1 MDRASFNVACGD
13 IATARRRLNRRM
25 PAAQSRRQQSG
36 CRGSRRGFGG
46 IRSVSK
52 LLLVLCFGWTHGAA
66 GADETNICVVC
77 KQALKEKGYLI
88 KSPKFRER
96 QIVCALCEKL
106 DTWCTTCQLPVKTN
120 YLKLEDGR
128 LLCEADAKAAVFSEA
143 VAREIFAAVTRDLV
157 RMLSGLGV
165 APERNIE
172 VALVDEHR
180 LEKLYRTELSDHE
193 RTAVLGL
200 ARTRAR
206 ETKEFEHS
214 IFLLNGLS
222 PAQLAAVAAH
232 EYTHTWLNEN
242 IETDRLRHLEDDTKE
257 GFCELLAYKLM
268 IQRNEEMETNA
279 ILANAYTQGQIDA
292 LIKAEQ
298 DYQLYQV
305 VKWLK
310 RGVDDRIALTNT
322 ARLLVL
328 EDQPALTLTWPT
340 ALSTKVPAQLT
351 LKGISGNDQRRFAL
365 VNDRT
370 LEKNEQAQVRVGNSN
385 LIVRCLEIRDA
396 SVILQLNGSA
406 EKTELFLRPAK

>member
-1 MDRASFNVACGD
+1 
-13 IATARRRLNRRM
+13 
-25 PAAQSRRQQSG
+25 
-36 CRGSRRGFGG
+36 
-46 IRSVSK
+46 VSK
-52 LLLVLCFGWTHGAA
+52 LLLVLCFGWMHGAL

-77 KQALKEKGYLI
+77 QQALKEKGYLI
-88 KSPKFRER
+88 KSPKCRER

-143 VAREIFAAVTRDLV
+143 VAREVFEAVMRDLV

-180 LEKLYRTELSDHE
+180 LEKLYRTELSDRE

-222 PAQLAAVAAH
+222 PARLAAVAAH

-242 IETDRLRHLEDDTKE
+242 IETDRLRHLQDDTKE

-268 IQRNEEMETNA
+268 MQRNEEMETNA
-279 ILANAYTQGQIDA
+279 ILANAYTRGQIDA

-310 RGVDDRIALTNT
+310 RGLDDRITLTNT

-328 EDQPALTLTWPT
+328 EDQPALTLSWL
-340 ALSTKVPAQLT
+340 ADVSTKVPAQLT
-351 LKGISGNDQRRFAL
+351 LRGVSGSGQRRFAL

-370 LEKNEQAQVRVGNSN
+370 LEKNEQAPVRVGNSN
-385 LIVRCLEIRDA
+385 LTVRCLEIRDA
-396 SVILQLNGSA
+396 SVILQLNGSL

>member
-1 MDRASFNVACGD
+1 
-13 IATARRRLNRRM
+13 
-25 PAAQSRRQQSG
+25 
-36 CRGSRRGFGG
+36 
-46 IRSVSK
+46 
-52 LLLVLCFGWTHGAA
+52 LVLWFGWSYCAA
-66 GADETNICVVC
+66 GAEDSNICVVC
-77 KQALKEKGYLI
+77 QQPIKDKVYLV
-88 KSPKFRER
+88 KSPKFREK
-96 QIVCALCEKL
+96 QPVCESCAQL
-106 DTWCTTCQLPVKTN
+106 DTWCATCKLPVKTN

-143 VAREIFAAVTRDLV
+143 AAREIFAAVTRDLV

-180 LEKLYRTELSDHE
+180 LEKLYRTELSDRE

-206 ETKEFEHS
+206 KTNEFEHS

-242 IETDRLRHLEDDTKE
+242 IETGRLRHLEDDAKE

-268 IQRNEEMETNA
+268 VQRNEETETNA
-279 ILANAYTQGQIDA
+279 ILANRYTQGQIEA

-328 EDQPALTLTWPT
+328 EDEPALTVSWP
-340 ALSTKVPAQLT
+340 AAVSTKVPAQLT
-351 LKGISGNDQRRFAL
+351 LKGISGSGQRRFAL

-370 LEKNEQAQVRVGNSN
+370 LVKNELARVRVGNSN
-385 LIVRCLEIRDA
+385 LTVRCLEIREA

>member
-1 MDRASFNVACGD
+1 
-13 IATARRRLNRRM
+13 M
-25 PAAQSRRQQSG
+25 PAAQSRRRQHG
-36 CRGSRRGFGG
+36 RRGPRRGFGG
-46 IRSVSK
+46 ICSVSK
-52 LLLVLCFGWTHGAA
+52 LLLVLCFGWTHGAS

-96 QIVCALCEKL
+96 QMVCALCEKL
-106 DTWCTTCQLPVKTN
+106 ETWCSTCQLPVKTN

-128 LLCEADAKAAVFSEA
+128 LLCEADTKAAVFSEA
-143 VAREIFAAVTRDLV
+143 AAREIFEAVTRDLV

-172 VALVDEHR
+172 VTLVDAQQ
-180 LEKLYRTELSDHE
+180 LDKLFRSELSDRE
-193 RTAVLGL
+193 RSAVQGL

-206 ETKEFEHS
+206 KTNEFEHS
-214 IFLLNGLS
+214 VFLISGLS
-222 PAQLAAVAAH
+222 PAHLAAVAAH
-232 EYTHTWLNEN
+232 EYTHTWLSEN
-242 IETDRLRHLEDDTKE
+242 IQKARFRHLEDDTKE
-257 GFCELLAYKLM
+257 GFCELLAYRLM
-268 IQRNEEMETNA
+268 VQRNEDMETNA
-279 ILANAYTQGQIDA
+279 ILANTYTRGQVDA

-305 VKWLK
+305 VKWFK

-328 EDQPALTLTWPT
+328 EDEPALTLSWAT
-340 ALSTKVPAQLT
+340 AVSTKVPAQLT
-351 LKGISGNDQRRFAL
+351 LKGISGSGQRRFAL

-385 LIVRCLEIRDA
+385 VTVRCLEIRDA
-396 SVILQLNGSA
+396 SVILQLNGSP